1 MSRDGVQVLSILGRD
16 YSIRV
21 PAGEERALA
30 DAAALLQAEVDDN
43 GNAFVMRRDL
53 TRDEA
58 CALVKDY
65 QARGHR
71 QLYWASPQARD

>member
-1 MSRDGVQVLSILGRD
+1 
-16 YSIRV
+16 
-21 PAGEERALA
+21 
-30 DAAALLQAEVDDN
+30 
-43 GNAFVMRRDL
+43 FVMRRDL

>member
-1 MSRDGVQVLSILGRD
+1 MAK
-16 YSIRV
+16 
-21 PAGEERALA
+21 PAEETRWCLWR
-30 DAAALLQAEVDDN
+30 QDDN

>member
-1 MSRDGVQVLSILGRD
+1 
-16 YSIRV
+16 
-21 PAGEERALA
+21 
-30 DAAALLQAEVDDN
+30 
-43 GNAFVMRRDL
+43 
-53 TRDEA
+53 

>member
-1 MSRDGVQVLSILGRD
+1 MAAK
-16 YSIRV
+16 
-21 PAGEERALA
+21 PAEETRWCLWR
-30 DAAALLQAEVDDN
+30 QDDN

-71 QLYWASPQARD
+71 QLY